1 MITLEPGTEPQ
12 EYYTPEELA
21 IKLRVSI
28 YTVYRRLQQE
38 NIDHYRIGNQY
49 RISNKQVSE
58 YLERVKNK
66 KRGEE

>member
-12 EYYTPEELA
+12 EYYTPEELQV
-21 IKLRVSI
+21 KLKISRD
-28 YTVYRRLQQE
+28 TTYRLLRQG

-49 RISNKQVSE
+49 RISNEQVSE